1 MKAKE
6 LSILRKK
13 LEERAFDWGVRF
25 FGVAD
30 LSPAREFI
38 SGQGGMFL
46 ADFPRAV
53 SMGISLHD
61 AIVDQL
67 PNHKELP
74 VARTYDYLYST
85 VNASLNRIALRLSD
99 LINLQGYQTLLIP
112 ASDTL
117 NKEKSFGLFSHKLA
131 ANLAGL
137 GWIGPSCLLITPEAG
152 PRVRWATVLTDALL
166 LAGSPVPNACGD
178 CQKCVDACPPRAF
191 TGRLFDPSEPR
202 EVRFDVERCKD
213 YRTHLQTKVTGVRV
227 CGMCVYACPFG
238 KSIGKINRNYDIG
251 SFPAGCN
258 G

>member
-1 MKAKE
+1 MKTEDLLALGKQ
-6 LSILRKK
+6 
-13 LEERAFDWGVRF
+13 LEDRVRDWGVRF

-38 SGQGGMFL
+38 TGQGGTFL
-46 ADFPRAV
+46 ETFPRAV

-74 VARTYDYLYST
+74 VAKTYDYLYGT
-85 VNASLNRIALRLSD
+85 VNASLNRIALHLSD
-99 LINLQGYQTLLIP
+99 VINVHGYQTLLIP

-117 NKEKSFGLFSHKLA
+117 DKEKSIGLFSHKLA

-152 PRVRWATVLTDALL
+152 PRVRWVTVLTDALL
-166 LAGSPVPNACGD
+166 ETGSPVQNECGD
-178 CQKCVDACPPRAF
+178 CQQCVEACPPRAF
-191 TGRLFDPSEPR
+191 TGRLFDPDEPR

-213 YRTHLQTKVTGVRV
+213 YRTHLQTQVTGVRV
-227 CGMCVYACPFG
+227 CGMCIYACPFG
-238 KSIGKINRNYDIG
+238 QKDTEGQ
-251 SFPAGCN
+251 
-258 G
+258 